1 MRHAVTM
8 WAQSTMA
15 TSEVTSDEWKY
26 SDGWALDV
34 TPFTD
39 ITAATVDPY
48 GQLLIIGSA
57 DGCFNFIC
65 VESGLPVPLK
75 PSNRERF
82 FLRTYDDSRIQ
93 AISCALFPYNV
104 TRDRYR
110 LLCAHGT
117 ASGLFEVYVI
127 SVKRNL
133 PRSNDVTPRSLFLLV
148 NKFNC
153 TSIFPHSVNQEHL
166 GIGDQGGTLCV
177 CTQEMLAVSGGG
189 NGRCALVVL
198 YSTTYPFEDWD
209 EDTIEGL
216 GAPVTAVTAEQNIIA
231 VGLANGVSSS
241 CIRFAPWVRL

>member
-1 MRHAVTM
+1 MRHAVTI

-15 TSEVTSDEWKY
+15 TREVNVAVTSDEWKY
-26 SDGWALDV
+26 SDGWALDD

-65 VESGLPVPLK
+65 VESGLPVPPK

-117 ASGLFEVYVI
+117 VSGLFEVSTFPGPMQFTVQNVI
-127 SVKRNL
+127 
-133 PRSNDVTPRSLFLLV
+133 
-148 NKFNC
+148 
-153 TSIFPHSVNQEHL
+153 
-166 GIGDQGGTLCV
+166 
-177 CTQEMLAVSGGG
+177 
-189 NGRCALVVL
+189 
-198 YSTTYPFEDWD
+198 
-209 EDTIEGL
+209 
-216 GAPVTAVTAEQNIIA
+216 
-231 VGLANGVSSS
+231 
-241 CIRFAPWVRL
+241 